1 MVREEGFEPS
11 CTNYQNNAL
20 FIRQLGY
27 SRTNISEY
35 CDALSNQR
43 NLIISFLEISKRQ
56 SAYSNPNLGVAV
68 TFCFHLHI
76 VENFSKKLEKQFV
89 ESNHFPQP
97 SLGTAFIVFPLRSER
112 LLKRY
117 FHHSQQ
123 YII

>member
-76 VENFSKKLEKQFV
+76 VENFSKKLEKQFT
-89 ESNHFPQP
+89 ESNRFPYHHRVLPLLFFLCVQNDY
-97 SLGTAFIVFPLRSER
+97 LNVIFIILNN
-112 LLKRY
+112 
-117 FHHSQQ
+117 
-123 YII
+123 I